1 MSKIAP
7 HDSAKRTLRERI
19 AALEWQYWVARLV
32 PMLYITILTLGLP
45 KILTQSFV
53 VSELGATP
61 EQKIRRHLR
70 AISIKVLAHGER
82 VGSGVLLERHDRVY
96 TVITNAHVV
105 QASSAPYQLQTHDGQ
120 IYAAALIAPPTGH
133 NRDLSILRFQ
143 SHQRNYI
150 TAKLAKV
157 APKVGDRVWSAG
169 FPIGT
174 DDKVDRQFNDLD
186 KAPWG
191 LDTVDGQT
199 THVLPIAITGGYG
212 IGFDAGIR
220 KGMSGGPLVD
230 RSGELIGINGVHANP
245 LWDTPEILENG
256 AIASDDLKAQIHNS
270 SWAIPI
276 EYVRGYLRL

>member
-7 HDSAKRTLRERI
+7 PDSAKRTLRERV
-19 AALEWQYWVARLV
+19 AAIEWQYWIARLV
-32 PMLYITILTLGLP
+32 PMLYVTVLTLILP
-45 KILTQSFV
+45 KMLTQSFV
-53 VSELGATP
+53 VSELGITP
-61 EQKIRRHLR
+61 EQKIHQHLR
-70 AISIKVLAHGER
+70 AISIKVIAHGER
-82 VGSGVLLERHDRVY
+82 IGSGVLLKRHHQVY

-120 IYAAALIAPPTGH
+120 VYAAALIAPPSGH

-143 SHQRNYI
+143 SHQRSYP
-150 TAKLAKV
+150 TAKLATT

-174 DDKVDRQFNDLD
+174 STVARNLKDVE

-191 LDTVDGQT
+191 LDTIDGQISQ
-199 THVLPIAITGGYG
+199 VLPVAIAGGYS
-212 IGFDAGIR
+212 IGFDGAIR
-220 KGMSGGPLVD
+220 KGMSGGPVVD
-230 RSGELIGINGVHANP
+230 RSGQLIGINGVHANP

-256 AIASDDLKAQIHNS
+256 STASDELKEQIHNA

-276 EYVRGYLRL
+276 EYILDYARF

>member
-1 MSKIAP
+1 
-7 HDSAKRTLRERI
+7 
-19 AALEWQYWVARLV
+19 
-32 PMLYITILTLGLP
+32 MLYVTILTLGLP

-53 VSELGATP
+53 VSELGVTP

-70 AISIKVLAHGER
+70 AISIKVLAHGES

-120 IYAAALIAPPTGH
+120 IYAAALIAPPTDH
-133 NRDLSILRFQ
+133 NRDLSALKFQ
-143 SHQRNYI
+143 SHQRSYI
-150 TAKLAKV
+150 TAKLATV
-157 APKVGDRVWSAG
+157 APKIGDRVWSAG

-174 DDKVDRQFNDLD
+174 NDKVDRHLNDLD

-191 LDTVDGQT
+191 LDTIDGQI
-199 THVLPIAITGGYG
+199 THILPIAITGGYG
-212 IGFDAGIR
+212 IGFDAVIR

-256 AIASDDLKAQIHNS
+256 ATASDNLKDQIHNS

-276 EYVRGYLRL
+276 EYIREYARL

>member
-19 AALEWQYWVARLV
+19 AALEWQYWIARLL
-32 PMLYITILTLGLP
+32 PMLYVTILTLGLP

-53 VSELGATP
+53 VSELGVTP

-70 AISIKVLAHGER
+70 AISIKVLAHGES
-82 VGSGVLLERHDRVY
+82 VGSGVLLERQDRVY

-133 NRDLSILRFQ
+133 NRDLSILKFQ
-143 SHQRNYI
+143 SHQRSYI
-150 TAKLAKV
+150 TAKLASV
-157 APKVGDRVWSAG
+157 APKIGDRVWSAG

-174 DDKVDRQFNDLD
+174 NDKIDRHLNDLD

-191 LDTVDGQT
+191 LDTIDGQI
-199 THVLPIAITGGYG
+199 THILPIAIVGGYG
-212 IGFDAGIR
+212 IGFDAVIR
-220 KGMSGGPLVD
+220 KGTSGGPLVD

-256 AIASDDLKAQIHNS
+256 ATTSDDLKEQIHNS

-276 EYVRGYLRL
+276 EYIREYARL

>member
-7 HDSAKRTLRERI
+7 HDSAKRTLRERV
-19 AALEWQYWVARLV
+19 AALEWQYWIARLV
-32 PMLYITILTLGLP
+32 PMLYITTLTLILP

-53 VSELGATP
+53 VSELGITP
-61 EQKIRRHLR
+61 EQKIHQHLS
-70 AISIKVLAHGER
+70 AISIKVIAHGES
-82 VGSGVLLERHDRVY
+82 VGSGVLLKRHHQVY

-120 IYAAALIAPPTGH
+120 VYAAALIAPPTGH

-143 SHQRNYI
+143 SHQRSYP
-150 TAKLAKV
+150 TAKLATA

-174 DDKVDRQFNDLD
+174 STVDRHLSDLD

-191 LDTVDGQT
+191 LDTVNGQIT
-199 THVLPIAITGGYG
+199 QVLPVAIAGGYS
-212 IGFDAGIR
+212 IGFDGAIH
-220 KGMSGGPLVD
+220 KGMSGGPVVD
-230 RSGELIGINGVHANP
+230 RAGELIGINGVHANP

-256 AIASDDLKAQIHNS
+256 STASKELKEQIHNS
-270 SWAIPI
+270 SWAVPI
-276 EYVRGYLRL
+276 EYVLDYTRL

>member
-7 HDSAKRTLRERI
+7 HDSAKRTLRERV
-19 AALEWQYWVARLV
+19 AALEWQYWIARLV
-32 PMLYITILTLGLP
+32 PMLYITTLTLILP

-53 VSELGATP
+53 VSELGITP
-61 EQKIRRHLR
+61 EQKIHQHLS
-70 AISIKVLAHGER
+70 AISIKVIAHGES
-82 VGSGVLLERHDRVY
+82 VGSGVLLKRHHQVY

-120 IYAAALIAPPTGH
+120 VYAAALIAPPSGH

-143 SHQRNYI
+143 SHQRSYP
-150 TAKLAKV
+150 TAKLATT

-169 FPIGT
+169 FPTGGNDT
-174 DDKVDRQFNDLD
+174 VDRHLNDLN

-191 LDTVDGQT
+191 LDTVDGQI
-199 THVLPIAITGGYG
+199 THILPVAVAGGYG

-230 RSGELIGINGVHANP
+230 RAGELIGLNGVHANP

-256 AIASDDLKAQIHNS
+256 STASNELKEQIHNS

-276 EYVRGYLRL
+276 EYVLDYTRL